1 MEETRVWLVER
12 SAETEETRTAAEPPP
27 YVVKLVGYCTAAV
40 ALAPWAAG
48 DAMYA
53 DQPAG

>member
-1 MEETRVWLVER
+1 MWLVER